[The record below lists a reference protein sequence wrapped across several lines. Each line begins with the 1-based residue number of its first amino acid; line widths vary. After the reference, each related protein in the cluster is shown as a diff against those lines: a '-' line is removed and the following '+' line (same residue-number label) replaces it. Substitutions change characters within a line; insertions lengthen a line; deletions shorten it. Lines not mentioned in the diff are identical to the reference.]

1 MKSKALLAA
10 LCVAGTIITGMTAEA
25 ATKFVNI
32 GTGGTAGTYYPL
44 GGAMADILNKNVPEC
59 NASAQSTGAS
69 VANVNLLIQG
79 KVDVAFIQNDIAYY
93 AATGKEMFT
102 GKKVEGLRGL
112 CTIYPEVVQVFTVK
126 GTGIKTIADFKGKA
140 IAVGAAGSGTEANA
154 RQIMAAH
161 GVTYKDCKVRY
172 LSFAEA
178 SSALKD
184 GNIDAAFITAGYPTA
199 AVQDLAT
206 TKEIEMI
213 PVSDGVAAKLM
224 KQYPFYTKV
233 VIPAGTYN
241 KQTAAI
247 PAMSVKC
254 MLATTNKVDE
264 KLVYDMTKALY
275 GNLDRMKAAHSAAS
289 AISLATAQEG
299 MSIPMAPGAAK
310 FFKK

>member
-10 LCVAGTIITGMTAEA
+10 LCIAGTVISGMTVEA

-69 VANVNLLIQG
+69 VANVNLLVQG

-93 AATGKEMFT
+93 AANGTEMFA
-102 GKKVEGLRGL
+102 GKKVDGLRGI

-126 GTGIKTIADFKGKA
+126 GTGIKTVADFKGKA

-161 GVTYKDCKVRY
+161 GVSYKDCKVRY

-213 PVSDGVAAKLM
+213 PVADDVAEKLM
-224 KQYPFYTKV
+224 KEYPFYTKV

-241 KQTAAI
+241 KQTVAI

-254 MLATTNKVDE
+254 MLATTDRVDDNLLYE
-264 KLVYDMTKALY
+264 MTKALY
-275 GNLDRMKAAHSAAS
+275 GNIDRMKAAHSAAN
-289 AISLATAQEG
+289 AISLASAKEG
-299 MSIPMAPGAAK
+299 MSIPMAAGAAK
-310 FFKK
+310 FLK